1 MHTIKM
7 VFMGTP
13 DFAVP
18 CLNRMVEDGYNVTAA
33 VTQPDRPSGRGN
45 KLKASPVKQA
55 AVEHGIAVL
64 QPVTVKDAAVI
75 AEIGALRPDIIVVVA
90 FGQILPP
97 EILALPRLGCINVH
111 ASLLPRY
118 RGAAP
123 IHRAILDGEK
133 VTGVTTMHMARGLDT
148 GDMILRKSLDI
159 GANMTVGEL
168 HDSLSAM
175 GAELLS
181 ETVRLLASDAAPR
194 EPQDN
199 SLATYAAM
207 LSRADEEIDWTASA
221 QAVHD
226 KIRGLNPWPVAFST
240 YDGRNVKIWRS
251 EIMDTDTVKVPG
263 KIEAIIGDMIIVQC
277 GKGKVAL
284 HEVQPAGKRRMS
296 GGEFARGYRG
306 EKGKVKTQYQNLIDK
321 EDIFA
326 DGFFVPE
333 NVYIL
338 ATMND
343 IDRSIE
349 SMDFA
354 MRRRFAWKEI
364 KPEDRMDMLS
374 EKLNPNICEKAIK
387 VMTALN
393 KAITNT
399 RGLGKAYQI
408 GPAYFLKLSEENY
421 NGDFSEL
428 WDLHIEVLL
437 RDYLRSY
444 SYADAKVEEFKNV
457 YFDSLNNKT
466 VDVID

>member
-1 MHTIKM
+1 MFRRSKHELVRLNKHAKS
-7 VFMGTP
+7 VFII
-13 DFAVP
+13 DEI
-18 CLNRMVEDGYNVTAA
+18 NR
-33 VTQPDRPSGRGN
+33 
-45 KLKASPVKQA
+45 
-55 AVEHGIAVL
+55 
-64 QPVTVKDAAVI
+64 
-75 AEIGALRPDIIVVVA
+75 
-90 FGQILPP
+90 
-97 EILALPRLGCINVH
+97 
-111 ASLLPRY
+111 
-118 RGAAP
+118 
-123 IHRAILDGEK
+123 
-133 VTGVTTMHMARGLDT
+133 
-148 GDMILRKSLDI
+148 
-159 GANMTVGEL
+159 GEL
-168 HDSLSAM
+168 SKIF
-175 GAELLS
+175 GELF
-181 ETVRLLASDAAPR
+181 
-194 EPQDN
+194 
-199 SLATYAAM
+199 YA
-207 LSRADEEIDWTASA
+207 ID
-221 QAVHD
+221 
-226 KIRGLNPWPVAFST
+226 P
-240 YDGRNVKIWRS
+240 
-251 EIMDTDTVKVPG
+251 
-263 KIEAIIGDMIIVQC
+263 
-277 GKGKVAL
+277 
-284 HEVQPAGKRRMS
+284 
-296 GGEFARGYRG
+296 GYRG

-444 SYADAKVEEFKNV
+444 SYADAKVEEFKQI
-457 YFDSLNNKT
+457 YFDTLDDTSKDT
-466 VDVID
+466 IDE